1 MQRPP
6 TAGEVCDNTAA
17 QAQAQAR
24 AQCPPECGYQAM
36 YCSLNERHDL
46 SRKSLQAPLDT
57 GIRPQSFATSLMC
70 HSFNDFD
77 ELQLGV
83 YQLFTNVNYLLT
95 VVNS

>member
-1 MQRPP
+1 
-6 TAGEVCDNTAA
+6 
-17 QAQAQAR
+17 
-24 AQCPPECGYQAM
+24 M
-36 YCSLNERHDL
+36 YCAPYERHDL

-57 GIRPQSFATSLMC
+57 GIRPQTFATSLIC
-70 HSFNDFD
+70 HSFKHFD